1 MPKRTVTDDAD
12 APKKKITLDG
22 MVVMHHGDPR
32 IRHGVADGT
41 TRHELLDAPE
51 EKQMPPMQTTPHA
64 SDAAG
69 WCSDPSLRLS
79 PAMLADLESIEAL
92 PALPA
97 HLVAH
102 GHVRPGLTRRGGP
115 RPDGFHGGVVQLCRF
130 PDLPGMS
137 DRWVF
142 QVNPEEAGRV
152 YFVEDAQRYGAKY
165 GHAKYGK
172 KLELMAEDIFRTRQ
186 ARADVAEGIDERGQP
201 EFVEQQQQQQER
213 TILLLLGR
221 HQPVCRSGCL
231 PAMAKAGI
239 VVQRRAE

>member
-1 MPKRTVTDDAD
+1 MHEALDSTIYMLKRRAATDDGD
-12 APKKKITLDG
+12 APKKKITLDD

-41 TRHELLDAPE
+41 TRHELLDAP
-51 EKQMPPMQTTPHA
+51 KKMPPMQSTPHA

-69 WCSDPSLRLS
+69 WCSDPSLKLS
-79 PAMLADLESIEAL
+79 PAMLVDLDL
-92 PALPA
+92 N
-97 HLVAH
+97 
-102 GHVRPGLTRRGGP
+102 
-115 RPDGFHGGVVQLCRF
+115 GGVQSLLEPGGVGQCNF
-130 PDLPGMS
+130 PDVPGMS

-152 YFVEDAQRYGAKY
+152 YFVEDAQRYEAKY

-172 KLELMAEDIFRTRQ
+172 KLELMAKDI
-186 ARADVAEGIDERGQP
+186 ERGRGDAACSTLGADKWT
-201 EFVEQQQQQQER
+201 VV
-213 TILLLLGR
+213 LLLGR

>member
-1 MPKRTVTDDAD
+1 MAAFLLSGSTRVLGVAGNMPKRAATDDGD
-12 APKKKITLDG
+12 APKKK
-22 MVVMHHGDPR
+22 
-32 IRHGVADGT
+32 
-41 TRHELLDAPE
+41 
-51 EKQMPPMQTTPHA
+51 MPPMQSTPHA

-69 WCSDPSLRLS
+69 WCSDPSLKLS
-79 PAMLADLESIEAL
+79 PAMLVDLDL
-92 PALPA
+92 N
-97 HLVAH
+97 
-102 GHVRPGLTRRGGP
+102 
-115 RPDGFHGGVVQLCRF
+115 GGVQSLLEPGGVGQCNF
-130 PDLPGMS
+130 PDVPGMS

-152 YFVEDAQRYGAKY
+152 YFVEDAQRYEAKY

-172 KLELMAEDIFRTRQ
+172 KLELMAEDINQRCRSGML
-186 ARADVAEGIDERGQP
+186 DGIGEP
-201 EFVEQQQQQQER
+201 EIPW

>member
-1 MPKRTVTDDAD
+1 MPERRAATDDGD
-12 APKKKITLDG
+12 APKKKITLDD
-22 MVVMHHGDPR
+22 MVMMHHGDPR

-41 TRHELLDAPE
+41 TRHVMPADAP
-51 EKQMPPMQTTPHA
+51 KKKMPPMQSTPHA

-69 WCSDPSLRLS
+69 WCSDPSLKLS
-79 PAMLADLESIEAL
+79 PAMLVDLDL
-92 PALPA
+92 N
-97 HLVAH
+97 
-102 GHVRPGLTRRGGP
+102 
-115 RPDGFHGGVVQLCRF
+115 GGVGQCNF
-130 PDLPGMS
+130 PDVPGMS

-152 YFVEDAQRYGAKY
+152 YFVEDAQRYEAKY

-172 KLELMAEDIFRTRQ
+172 KLELMAKDIDRGRGGAACSTLG
-186 ARADVAEGIDERGQP
+186 ADKWTV
-201 EFVEQQQQQQER
+201 V
-213 TILLLLGR
+213 LLLGR

>member
-32 IRHGVADGT
+32 VRHGVADGT

-165 GHAKYGK
+165 GHAKHGK
-172 KLELMAEDIFRTRQ
+172 KLELMAKDIDRRGGTCMLDG
-186 ARADVAEGIDERGQP
+186 ADNWTV
-201 EFVEQQQQQQER
+201 V
-213 TILLLLGR
+213 LLLGR

>member
-1 MPKRTVTDDAD
+1 MPKRAATDDGD
-12 APKKKITLDG
+12 APKEKK
-22 MVVMHHGDPR
+22 
-32 IRHGVADGT
+32 
-41 TRHELLDAPE
+41 
-51 EKQMPPMQTTPHA
+51 MPPMQSTPHA

-79 PAMLADLESIEAL
+79 PARLADLESIFKCAGNS
-92 PALPA
+92 
-97 HLVAH
+97 HM
-102 GHVRPGLTRRGGP
+102 
-115 RPDGFHGGVVQLCRF
+115 GFHMKF
-130 PDLPGMS
+130 PDVPGMS

-142 QVNPEEAGRV
+142 QVNPKDEVGARV

-172 KLELMAEDIFRTRQ
+172 KLELMAEDINQRCRSGML
-186 ARADVAEGIDERGQP
+186 DGIGEP
-201 EFVEQQQQQQER
+201 EIPW